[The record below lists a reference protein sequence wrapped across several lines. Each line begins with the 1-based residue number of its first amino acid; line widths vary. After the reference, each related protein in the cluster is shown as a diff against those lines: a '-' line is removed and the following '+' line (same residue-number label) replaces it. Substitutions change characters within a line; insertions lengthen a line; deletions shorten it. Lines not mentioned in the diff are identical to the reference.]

1 MSGVVSESEL
11 AEEPPGTIEKIRLN
25 LKIQMLKMTILVNL
39 TFWTIFDLLLWFEY
53 GRMVKNVLE
62 VGF

>member
-25 LKIQMLKMTILVNL
+25 LKIQMLQNGYSRKSYFLND
-39 TFWTIFDLLLWFEY
+39 FWSFALIWIRQN
-53 GRMVKNVLE
+53 GKNVLE